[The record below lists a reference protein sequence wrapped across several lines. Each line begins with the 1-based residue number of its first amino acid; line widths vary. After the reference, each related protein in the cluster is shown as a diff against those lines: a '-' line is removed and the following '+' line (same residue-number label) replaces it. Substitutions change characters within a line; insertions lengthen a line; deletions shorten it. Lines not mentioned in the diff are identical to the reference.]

1 MDNNRG
7 AYCSPVSVALIITQG
22 TSQPNAAKIKEA
34 TKIIAQR
41 KPEELT
47 NKSSKI

>member
-22 TSQPNAAKIKEA
+22 TSQPNAAKIKKA

-41 KPEELT
+41 KPEELN